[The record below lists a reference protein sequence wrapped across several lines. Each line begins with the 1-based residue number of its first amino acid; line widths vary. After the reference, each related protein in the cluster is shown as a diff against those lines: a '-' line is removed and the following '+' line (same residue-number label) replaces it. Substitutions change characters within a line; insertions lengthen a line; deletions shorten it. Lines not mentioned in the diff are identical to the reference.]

1 MKTNKILAGMLV
13 VLGFGSVV
21 GCSATRAKKSE
32 PRQPVVV
39 TDSLTTIEEPIIRV
53 MYGVNNVPFRV
64 IEPVPEQTTEQPQ

>member
-1 MKTNKILAGMLV
+1 MLV

-32 PRQPVVV
+32 TREPVVA
-39 TDSLTTIEEPIIRV
+39 TDSLKTIEEPIIRV

-64 IEPVPEQTTEQPQ
+64 IPVEPSPEQTTRQPQ